1 MADIPGLCIACPYH
15 KSVGNGKFSFC
26 KKSPSTNGHLHVTL
40 DLLQPETSGG
50 MDGRMWARTGRNQPM
65 SLEAHIETLEKKHGD
80 LEAELHT
87 AMLHPSTGDTQI
99 AEIKRQ
105 KLKIK
110 DEIERLRV
118 ATRH

>member
-1 MADIPGLCIACPYH
+1 MAVFPVSASFCPYH

-26 KKSPSTNGHLHVTL
+26 EKSPSTNRHLRVTL
-40 DLLQPETSGG
+40 ALLQPETSGR

-110 DEIERLRV
+110 DEIERLRLN
-118 ATRH
+118 TRH